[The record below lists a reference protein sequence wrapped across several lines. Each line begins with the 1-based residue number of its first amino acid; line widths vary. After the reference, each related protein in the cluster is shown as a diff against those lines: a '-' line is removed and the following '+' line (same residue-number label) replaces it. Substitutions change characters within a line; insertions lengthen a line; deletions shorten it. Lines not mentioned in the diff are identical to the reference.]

1 MTKRKND
8 IAHMNYKII
17 QENEKFIKEQKI
29 KTRELAN
36 IENAELFKKQVNP
49 IFQMRCC
56 LLVGRVIFAY
66 IITHCYQYFD
76 GILSRYGY

>member
-17 QENEKFIKEQKI
+17 QEKEKFIKEQKI

-36 IENAELFKKQVNP
+36 IENAEIFKKQVNP
-49 IFQMRCC
+49 IFQFSSV
-56 LLVGRVIFAY
+56 LLFAY
-66 IITHCYQYFD
+66 
-76 GILSRYGY
+76 